1 MTIRA
6 PPRKEKERQA
16 MRAVFS
22 NLEDAY
28 EAGYADGMADIRKR
42 YRSRQEKKARRWY
55 YIKQKL
61 YGAALLI
68 ATVFA
73 VWVLD
78 GDATIA
84 IITVPLGVS
93 CLFSKEM
100 LIVDKYYWEHEDERE
115 VKERGADFRVIRRD
129 R

>member
-6 PPRKEKERQA
+6 PPRKEKETPP

-28 EAGYADGMADIRKR
+28 EAGYADGMAEIRKR
-42 YRSRQEKKARRWY
+42 YRRRQERKARRWY
-55 YIKQKL
+55 FIKQKL
-61 YGAALLI
+61 YGVALLI

-84 IITVPLGVS
+84 IITVPMGLP
-93 CLFSKEM
+93 CLFGKEM
-100 LIVDKYYWEHEDERE
+100 LIVDKYYWEHEDE
-115 VKERGADFRVIRRD
+115 
-129 R
+129 

>member
-28 EAGYADGMADIRKR
+28 EAGYADGMAEIRKR
-42 YRSRQEKKARRWY
+42 YRRRQERKARRWY
-55 YIKQKL
+55 FIKQKL
-61 YGAALLI
+61 YGVALLI

-78 GDATIA
+78 EIQKVCSSYLYAEGSSGLLRGSVAMPPMAADIPR
-84 IITVPLGVS
+84 VY
-93 CLFSKEM
+93 EM
-100 LIVDKYYWEHEDERE
+100 PEK
-115 VKERGADFRVIRRD
+115 
-129 R
+129 